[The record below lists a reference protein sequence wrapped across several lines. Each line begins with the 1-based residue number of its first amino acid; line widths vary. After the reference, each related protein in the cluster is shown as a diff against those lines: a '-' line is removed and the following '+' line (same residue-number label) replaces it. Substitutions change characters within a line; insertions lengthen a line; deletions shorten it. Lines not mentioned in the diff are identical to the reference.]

1 MRDEEKSA
9 RRAVWERRAWQEGHR
24 LGPSEDPGQD
34 FKESTAILFVCGG
47 RVSSQILLLG
57 AGTEQAKLGLFSI
70 LQEESNRGWTGQGV
84 DGLFEEVTLRII
96 GFPGAE

>member
-1 MRDEEKSA
+1 MRRSQPEEQYGRGEHGRKA
-9 RRAVWERRAWQEGHR
+9 TGWVPLRILGRTLRRA
-24 LGPSEDPGQD
+24 LPSC
-34 FKESTAILFVCGG
+34 LCVGG
-47 RVSSQILLLG
+47 VFLVRFYFLG

-84 DGLFEEVTLRII
+84 DGLFKEVTLRII